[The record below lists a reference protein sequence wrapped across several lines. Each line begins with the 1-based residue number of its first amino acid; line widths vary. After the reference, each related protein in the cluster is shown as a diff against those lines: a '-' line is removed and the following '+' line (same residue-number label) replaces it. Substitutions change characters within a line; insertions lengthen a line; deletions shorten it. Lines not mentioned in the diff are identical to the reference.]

1 MVADPT
7 GARLPLSVALLRY
20 VERRAATM
28 TEARQLLGINEI
40 DARTLLHVR
49 ANPGIRPTQLR
60 EYLGI
65 TSAGVTALADRLIN
79 RAILRREQD
88 PEDRRVNH
96 LFVDVDL
103 DEAPWSALTAF
114 DDTLDQE
121 LRARLDHDAE
131 DIADVLGA
139 ASDAASRALSPA

>member
-1 MVADPT
+1 MADVT
-7 GARLPLSVALLRY
+7 DARLPLSAALLRY

-28 TEARQLLGINEI
+28 TAARQLLGITEI
-40 DARTLLHVR
+40 DARTLLHVH

-65 TSAGVTALADRLIN
+65 TSAGVTALADRLIT
-79 RAILRREQD
+79 RELLRREPD

-96 LFVDVDL
+96 LFVDIDL
-103 DEAPWSALTAF
+103 DGEPWSALTAF
-114 DDTLDQE
+114 DDTLDRE
-121 LRARLDHDAE
+121 LRARLDSDTGGF
-131 DIADVLGA
+131 ADVLTA